1 MIAVNLQLSRS
12 KLGSYWLGLACIF
25 FCVETIFAQP
35 YEVYDQRPPGIESAY
50 VQFSEQRVHYTY
62 SGDQTKRGLLF
73 IHGTPGSW
81 QAFGDYLSDRELQN
95 EYFMVAVDRPGW
107 GASVSKSAKPDVA
120 EMVSFDF
127 QARAID
133 AVMSRYPDKRWL
145 ILGHSLGAS
154 IAPKVA
160 LIAPE
165 KVGGLLLLAGSQK
178 PALGGARWY
187 NLAASMMVIKW
198 MLPSNL
204 KYSND
209 EIMALRR
216 ELASTENKLMQ
227 TQLNADVVVIQGMK
241 DRLVSPKN
249 AAYAK
254 DKWQSVFSKL
264 RVIELPEAGHF
275 LPWKH
280 SELVRATIR
289 EIEY

>member
-1 MIAVNLQLSRS
+1 MMVVNLQLSRT
-12 KLGSYWLGLACIF
+12 KLVSHLLSMLCMF
-25 FCVETIFAQP
+25 FSVQMTFAQP
-35 YEVYDQRPPGIESAY
+35 YEVYDERPPGIESAY
-50 VQFSEQRVHYTY
+50 VEFAEQQVHYAY
-62 SGDQTKRGLLF
+62 SGDQSKRGLLF

-95 EYFMVAVDRPGW
+95 DYFMVAVDRPGW
-107 GASVSKSAKPDVA
+107 GASVSKSAKPDMA

-133 AVMSRYPDKRWL
+133 AVMSRYPNKQWL

-154 IAPKVA
+154 IAPMVA
-160 LIAPE
+160 LVAPE
-165 KVGGLLLLAGSQK
+165 KVGGLLLLAGSLK
-178 PALGGARWY
+178 PALGRARWY
-187 NLAASMMVIKW
+187 NLAASMMVVKW

-216 ELASTENKLMQ
+216 ELTSTEKKLMQ
-227 TQLNADVVVIQGMK
+227 TQFDADVVVIQGMK

-254 DKWQSVFSKL
+254 DKWQSVFRKL